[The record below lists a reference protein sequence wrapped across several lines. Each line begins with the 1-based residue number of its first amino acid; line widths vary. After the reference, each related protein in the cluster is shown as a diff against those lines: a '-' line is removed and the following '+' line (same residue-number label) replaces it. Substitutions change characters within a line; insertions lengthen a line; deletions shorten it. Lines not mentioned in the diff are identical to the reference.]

1 MPVHENSIEAL
12 RSMSE
17 EIKSKARREVFLAIK
32 TLGITSDIEIKEYL
46 GWDINKITGRRNEL
60 VKEGKICFVGKERR
74 KGQVRCL
81 WAVSKNE
88 TQLQIKL
95 PF

>member
-1 MPVHENSIEAL
+1 MAVDENSIVAF

-17 EIKSKARREVFLAIK
+17 EIRLRIRWEVYLAIK
-32 TLGITSDIEIKEYL
+32 KFCEVFDIEIKEYL

-60 VKEGKICFVGKERR
+60 AEQGKIYLVGKFKRR
-74 KGQVRCL
+74 GKMRNV
-81 WAVSKNE
+81 WAVTKNE